1 MFDVNPDAAKFY
13 FKDLE
18 RQVAAS
24 RRPRGV
30 SPVPAA
36 RTSGATGSDSLVT
49 LCSRL
54 SARVFASALRG
65 MAAVLF

>member
-24 RRPRGV
+24 RRPRDM
-30 SPVPAA
+30 PHVPAGSTSQDTSSDTLVALCGRLTA
-36 RTSGATGSDSLVT
+36 R
-49 LCSRL
+49 
-54 SARVFASALRG
+54 ARAAARSV
-65 MAAVLF
+65 AAVVF